1 VQGGT
6 GQTGVQGLATAGA
19 AGDAGPSGFQGARGD
34 AGPVGAQGAV
44 GIVER
49 WTAYREFNFDRT
61 ASDMRV
67 SEMNRISEI
76 AAYLA
81 QNPSLEVGIDGSMA
95 VRGFNQGER
104 DLSNLRADSVREALM
119 QAGVPSYKIQMGA
132 FADPSRLQQGQIQV
146 LIKTRA

>member
-1 VQGGT
+1 
-6 GQTGVQGLATAGA
+6 VQGLSIAGV
-19 AGDAGPSGFQGARGD
+19 AGNAGPSGFQGARGD
-34 AGPVGAQGAV
+34 AGPIGAQGVV

-61 ASDMRV
+61 GSNMRV
-67 SEMNRISEI
+67 SEMDRISEI
-76 AAYLA
+76 AAYLV

-95 VRGFNQGER
+95 PRGFSQSER

-132 FADPSRLQQGQIQV
+132 FADPSRLHQDQIQV